1 MDSVL
6 SGNTYIIRRHNMG
19 NILRKQNKPIG
30 FTTVTADQI
39 PYGSGSVKDAL
50 DGLTENVDNLNI
62 SYTVNNLTMLNT
74 VTYILNNIPTDSVVM
89 GTVNGTVV
97 GKVNFIASV
106 YPSRLYGWVQLIN
119 YSSSVGIL
127 LGQRNNGSDTVKQVT
142 LTSY

>member
-1 MDSVL
+1 
-6 SGNTYIIRRHNMG
+6 MG
-19 NILRKQNKPIG
+19 NILRKQNKMMG
-30 FTTVTADQI
+30 FSALTADQI
-39 PYGSGSVKDAL
+39 PYGSGSVEDAL
-50 DGLTENVDNLNI
+50 DGLTEDVDKLNI

-74 VTYILNNIPTDSVVM
+74 ATYILNNIPTDTIVM

-106 YPSRLYGWVQLIN
+106 YQSRLYGWVQLIN

-142 LTSY
+142 LTNY